1 MIVQTNCFLQ
11 RLEVSRPITKA
22 AVDDA
27 QVVIG
32 FGVIRINSDRFIQPF
47 DGLLPVS
54 FGYKLIGFLEFFSCA
69 FRNV

>member
-1 MIVQTNCFLQ
+1 MIIQTNCLLQ
-11 RLEVSRPITKA
+11 RLEVSRPVTKA
-22 AVDDA
+22 AVDDS

-32 FGVIRINSDRFIQPF
+32 FGVIRINNDRFIQPF

-54 FGYKLIGFLEFFSCA
+54 FGYKLMGFVELLPCT